1 MKKKEYYRILELMLG
16 EMPNLARQIRDMAIF
31 GYDDEKEQM
40 CSDFL
45 ERFLDANPVLKQ
57 LFRKYRDQSTD
68 HTGGDQITAGTVF
81 KVHEPFS
88 SAIRRRMDLLEDNE
102 HYASWIHAMRSVPE
116 YTLPLPELDGS
127 FIRRARET
135 WKENIYGNEPVLQAM
150 LRHAAEYC
158 RSGHTTPILLTGDPG
173 IGKTLAARNYA
184 RILNLPWTFLSGPSA
199 ASGRGLS
206 GAPNLYI
213 GAGVG
218 AIAQAMIDHAAG
230 NPVICI
236 DEIDKT
242 IPRLENTVPLQDE
255 LLSALDESGKEW
267 RDNYLEIELDT
278 SHIPFVFTANDPGQ
292 LSEPLLDRI
301 EVIRM
306 ESPDKEMICHIIR
319 EFTLPRVMEQYDGNR
334 VSFPGELADCMVNE
348 LWEIG
353 IRSCRPYQ
361 RIVETVASEAYLAAL
376 EEEHPVTVTET
387 HIKAAA
393 SQIGSGKPGKV
404 IGFAD
409 RRTRI

>member
-16 EMPNLARQIRDMAIF
+16 EMPNLAREIRNMAIF

-40 CSDFL
+40 CSGFL
-45 ERFLDANPVLKQ
+45 ERFLDANPVLKR
-57 LFRKYRDQSTD
+57 LFRKYRDQLTN
-68 HTGGDQITAGTVF
+68 HTGGDRITAGTVF
-81 KVHEPFS
+81 HVHEPFS
-88 SAIRRRMDLLEDNE
+88 DAIRRRMDLLEDNE
-102 HYASWIHAMRSVPE
+102 HYANWIHAMRSVPE
-116 YTLPLPELDGS
+116 YTLPLPEMDGS

-135 WKENIYGNEPVLQAM
+135 WKENVYGNEPVLKVL

-158 RSGHTTPILLTGDPG
+158 RSGHTTPILLAGDPG

-184 RILNLPWTFLSGPSA
+184 KILNLPWTFLSGPSA

-242 IPRLENTVPLQDE
+242 TPKLENTIPLQDE
-255 LLSALDESGKEW
+255 LLSALDEGGKEW
-267 RDNYLEIELDT
+267 RDNYLEIELDA

-292 LSEPLLDRI
+292 LPEPLLDRI

-306 ESPDKEMICHIIR
+306 ESPDRETICHIIR
-319 EFTLPRVMEQYDGNR
+319 EFTLPRVMERYDGDQ

-361 RIVETVASEAYLAAL
+361 RIVETLVSEAYLAAL

-387 HIKAAA
+387 RIKTAA
-393 SQIGSGKPGKV
+393 SQIGCKKGEKV
-404 IGFAD
+404 IGFTD
-409 RRTRI
+409 RRIQV